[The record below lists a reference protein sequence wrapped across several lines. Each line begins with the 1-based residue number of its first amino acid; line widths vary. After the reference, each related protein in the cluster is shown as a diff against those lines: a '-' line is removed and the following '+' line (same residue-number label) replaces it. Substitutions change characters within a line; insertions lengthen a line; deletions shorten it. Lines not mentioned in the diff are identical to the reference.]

1 MTFDYIFLLTVLLFQ
16 ITLKSFLRQPALLD
30 LIIVEL
36 SISCFQ
42 FQNFNFD
49 DKDFSMSHDF
59 KMVFFILCLISVA
72 DSFLVDD
79 NDHLILIQMNQ
90 ELDLLKTQLAQVKA
104 DQQATQTDSARV
116 KSEKQTA
123 QNELSILKTEL
134 DKIKANTQ
142 QNKNAIGHQIVFD
155 TVHLNKGNGYN
166 NRHGIFL
173 APVNGTYHFTLE
185 ITYAPNPTH
194 DHNTGV
200 YLKKRSEN
208 IAYTYS
214 IGTWENLIRRSTSA
228 IVELVAGDD

>member
-1 MTFDYIFLLTVLLFQ
+1 M
-16 ITLKSFLRQPALLD
+16 
-30 LIIVEL
+30 
-36 SISCFQ
+36 
-42 FQNFNFD
+42 
-49 DKDFSMSHDF
+49 
-59 KMVFFILCLISVA
+59 
-72 DSFLVDD
+72 DD
-79 NDHLILIQMNQ
+79 NDHLILIQMKQ
-90 ELDLLKTQLAQVKA
+90 ELDLLKTQLAQMKV
-104 DQQATQTDSARV
+104 DQQATQTDLARM

-142 QNKNAIGHQIVFD
+142 QNKNGNQHNVAFMTSLSFDLVNPAIGHQIVFD
-155 TVHLNKGNGYN
+155 KVHLNKGNGYN

-228 IVELVAGDD
+228 IVELVAGDDVYTVVSVIGGGNNTLRGDSNKFFTTFSGFLIQ